1 MANIVIMPKQGLQ
14 MTEGLIT
21 KWLKKVGDEVKE
33 GEPLFEMETDKLT
46 ITIDSSFSG
55 TLLKIIRD
63 EGEEVPITEPIAV
76 IGEPGE
82 DISGAVA
89 GQAIPEATA
98 SDTQTAQNSAP
109 AVPSDVNVVIM
120 PKQGLQMTEGL
131 ITKWLKK
138 VGDEVKE
145 GEPLFEM
152 ETDKLTITIDSSFS
166 GTLLKIIRDEG
177 EEVPITEPIAL
188 IGKPGDD
195 VSGIAFEAASKPEAS
210 AALTPEPVHV
220 AEKPAALPKTA
231 PLPVVSPKSSN
242 SNGRVFITPRAK
254 MRCAERGITDYSKI
268 PGSGGD
274 GLIIERDVLAY
285 KETKQTASERIVSR
299 ITIRSNIG
307 AAERYVKSAA
317 ESGLEFSMDKL
328 IKKAA
333 VSAAK
338 RYETFDG
345 IEIKTLCDTEAE
357 EYFPALS
364 PNSDILLS
372 AGGIYT
378 EGDRRVT
385 VLSIGFDQE
394 KTEAVSVADYL
405 SHLKNLLENPL
416 LMMAI

>member
-1 MANIVIMPKQGLQ
+1 MANI
-14 MTEGLIT
+14 
-21 KWLKKVGDEVKE
+21 
-33 GEPLFEMETDKLT
+33 
-46 ITIDSSFSG
+46 
-55 TLLKIIRD
+55 
-63 EGEEVPITEPIAV
+63 
-76 IGEPGE
+76 
-82 DISGAVA
+82 
-89 GQAIPEATA
+89 
-98 SDTQTAQNSAP
+98 
-109 AVPSDVNVVIM
+109 VIM

-210 AALTPEPVHV
+210 AALTPG
-220 AEKPAALPKTA
+220 AGSCCEKPAALPKTA

-299 ITIRSNIG
+299 ITIRANIG